1 MKCKILIVSLTSFL
15 TFVGCVP
22 NKKLVYMQQSR
33 EKDVVSRSGEL
44 IPYDVDEYELQF
56 NDVIDVTMKTASAEL
71 NELLQ
76 MDDDHNQIRNMDGL
90 NSGDAFFL
98 TGYTVDNE
106 GFVSLPL
113 VGNVKVIGLNV
124 TEAKTAIEKKLEKYV
139 LEDNYYVR
147 VRLGGIRYSALG
159 EFNRPGKFTVL
170 QNRLTIYEAIANAGD
185 MTTTAKRTK
194 VRLVRQY
201 PDGVKTHTINL
212 LSDKIMK
219 SEFFF
224 IRPNDMIYAEPMRV
238 KQLGTGVTLANS
250 LQLALSVITVALLY
264 INVTN

>member
-1 MKCKILIVSLTSFL
+1 MKCKVLIISMFSFL
-15 TFVGCVP
+15 AFQGCVP
-22 NKKLVYMQQSR
+22 NKKLVYMQKSQ
-33 EKDVVSRSGEL
+33 EQDVAWKSGQL
-44 IPYDVDEYELQF
+44 IPYEVEDYRLQY
-56 NDVIDVTMKTASAEL
+56 NDVIDVTMKTTSAEL
-71 NELLQ
+71 NELLTI
-76 MDDDHNQIRNMDGL
+76 DDSDNQIRNMDGL

-98 TGYTVDNE
+98 NGYTVDND

-113 VGNVKVIGLNV
+113 AGNVKVVGMNV
-124 TEAKTAIEKKLEKYV
+124 IEAKTAIEEKLKEYV

-185 MTTTAKRTK
+185 MTTSAKRTK

-201 PDGVKTHTINL
+201 PEGVKTHTINL
-212 LSDKIMK
+212 LSDKIME

-238 KQLGTGVTLANS
+238 KQLGTGVTLAQS
-250 LQLALSVITVALLY
+250 MQLALSVITVALLY